1 MAGRGFAKPMM
12 EYHLKVVVEPLCSPP
27 PFGYLFFVVPVVFL
41 SPFLYLHKIPLYR
54 VVFCAPEEDDDD
66 EEEEARRRRR
76 RRRRRRD
83 GKRRGEDDGRE
94 QRRFGAES
102 RGRDQR
108 QSRSSGRKS
117 FRENERTGV
126 EERRDERE
134 RDERDVREAS
144 RETELEEEKFDVLS
158 LGELDRGA
166 RATADSNLRQR
177 EQETKRVRKESP
189 RDL

>member
-66 EEEEARRRRR
+66 DEEEARRRR

-83 GKRRGEDDGRE
+83 GKRRGEDDGHE